1 MEKNKYMFSVII
13 PVYKVEEYL
22 EETIVSVLKQTI
34 GFKKNIQ
41 IILVNDGSPDNS
53 EDICLKYRDLY
64 PDNIIYVKQKNAG
77 VSAARNN
84 GLNYATGE
92 FINFLDSDDKWE
104 KDVFAKAYKMF
115 QNNSDVDLIGVRQR
129 YFEGWDGYPS
139 LDHKFDKDKVVDIN
153 EDYDHIQLSVTSA
166 FMRKSAIGDIRYD
179 TRVKFSEDA
188 KFIFD
193 IIIKSQKLG
202 IISSS
207 LHLYRKR
214 LSETSA
220 IQTKNSKDDW
230 YLITPELCYKYVFD
244 KSIEK
249 FGKVIRYAQYYV
261 MYDYQYRFKEQI
273 PDCISDEVRKKYF
286 KITRELFKY
295 IDDEVILKQQ
305 RFSIIYK
312 MKCLSFKYDRDIR
325 EELKYS
331 DKCLY
336 FNDNKLTN
344 ITRKS
349 NLHIMRTIFD
359 SNKLTLFGMFNLYAL
374 DSDYKLEA
382 VVNGS
387 KRYKIDLKS
396 TNLSVKKFFNVPFNS
411 NKGFTFTTDLK
422 NFKSLEFYITYKDN
436 EPVKMNFR
444 MNADACFN
452 TDTKLRYRYNGNIY
466 YYNNK
471 GIRAK
476 KDTLVNRMWFSLRT
490 IKHLLLHFK
499 VKQLFVR
506 MIYNMFKIFNNKKI
520 WIVSDR
526 PIVAGDNGFAFFK
539 YLSTVDNKNIK
550 KYFVIDKK
558 SDDYNKVKQYGKCL
572 KYGSFYYKLM
582 FLLSDKI
589 ISSQADPWVT
599 NPFENDIM
607 YYQDLINSDFVF
619 LQHGITKDD
628 ISNWLNCYQKN
639 IKLFVTAAKDE
650 YKSIIENSNYGYDKD
665 VVKLTGFP
673 RYDYLKNEKE
683 KILTILPTWRLS
695 VAGNIDSKT
704 GMRIRHLNFK
714 NSDYYNFYNKLIN
727 DSRLIKVMKKNGY
740 KGFFAVHPS
749 HLANADDF
757 EGNDVIKVFAEVP
770 DYNKIFKES
779 ALLVSDYSS
788 TPFDFA
794 YMKKPVVYSQFD
806 REDFFKSH
814 LYTEGYF
821 SYEKDGFG
829 PVLYDYDST
838 VNAIIKYIENDCVM
852 EEKYKKRV
860 DKFFCYT
867 DNNNCK
873 RVYDAIL
880 DMDSNDKKTK

>member
-1 MEKNKYMFSVII
+1 MEKYKYKFSVII

-22 EETIVSVLKQTI
+22 EETIISVLKQTI

-41 IILVNDGSPDNS
+41 IVLVNDGSPDNS
-53 EDICLKYRDLY
+53 EEICLKYRDLY
-64 PDNIIYVKQKNAG
+64 PDNIVYVKQKNAG

-115 QNNSDVDLIGVRQR
+115 QNNKDIDIIGVRQKF
-129 YFEGWDGYPS
+129 FEGYDGYPS
-139 LDHKFDKDKVVDIN
+139 LDFKFDGDKVIDIN

-166 FMRKSAIGDIRYD
+166 FMRSSAICDIRYD

-193 IIIKSQKLG
+193 VIIKNQKLG

-214 LSETSA
+214 LAETSA

-244 KSIEK
+244 QSIKK

-273 PDCISDEVRKKYF
+273 PDCISDDVRKRYF
-286 KITRELFKY
+286 KITHELFKY
-295 IDDEVILKQQ
+295 IEDEVILKQQ

-312 MKCLSFKYDRDIR
+312 MKCLSFKYNKDIR
-325 EELKYS
+325 KELKYS
-331 DKCLY
+331 NKCLY
-336 FNDNKLTN
+336 FKDNRLTN
-344 ITRKS
+344 ITRKN
-349 NLHIMRTIFD
+349 NLNIMRTIFED
-359 SNKLTLFGMFNLYAL
+359 NKLTLHGMFNLYAL
-374 DSDYKLEA
+374 DEDYKLEV

-387 KRYKIDLKS
+387 KRYKIDLKD
-396 TNLSVKKFFNVPFNS
+396 TNLSVKKFFNVPFNF
-411 NKGFTFTTDLK
+411 NKGFSFTVDLK
-422 NFKSLEFYITYKDN
+422 DFKTLEFYITYKDN
-436 EPVKMNFR
+436 ESVKMNFR
-444 MNADACFN
+444 MDADACFN
-452 TDTKLRYRYNGNIY
+452 TTTKLRYRYDGNIY
-466 YYNNK
+466 YFNNK

-490 IKHLLLHFK
+490 SKHLLYHFK
-499 VKQLFVR
+499 IKQLFVR
-506 MIYNMFKIFNNKKI
+506 IVYSIFKLFNNKKI

-526 PIVAGDNGFAFFK
+526 PIVAGDNGFAFFR
-539 YLSTVDNKNIK
+539 YLSTVDNKQIK

-558 SDDYNKVKQYGKCL
+558 SSDYNKVKEYGKCL

-599 NPFENDIM
+599 NPFGWDIV
-607 YYQDLINSDFVF
+607 YYQDLINNDFVF
-619 LQHGITKDD
+619 LQHGIIKDD
-628 ISNWLNCYQKN
+628 LSTWLNIYQRR
-639 IKLFVTAAKDE
+639 IKIFVTSVKDE
-650 YKSIIENSNYGYDKD
+650 YNSIIENSNYGYDKD
-665 VVKLTGFP
+665 VVKLTGLP
-673 RYDYLKNEKE
+673 RYDYLEDEKE
-683 KILTILPTWRLS
+683 KIIAILPTWRLS
-695 VAGNIDSKT
+695 IAGNIDSET
-704 GMRIRHLNFK
+704 GMRVKNLNFK
-714 NSDYYNFYNKLIN
+714 NSNYYNFYNRLIN
-727 DSRLIKVMKKNGY
+727 DSRLIDKMKETGY

-749 HLANADDF
+749 HIANADDF
-757 EGNDVIKVFAEVP
+757 EDNDVIKVLDEVP
-770 DYNKIFKES
+770 NYNEIFRKS
-779 ALLVSDYSS
+779 SLLVSDYSS

-794 YMKKPVVYSQFD
+794 YMKKPVVYTQFD

-821 SYEKDGFG
+821 SYEKNGFG
-829 PVLYDYDST
+829 PVLYDYDDT
-838 VNAIIKYIENDCVM
+838 VNTIIKYIENDCIM

-867 DNNNCK
+867 DKNNCK
-873 RVYDAIL
+873 RVYEAIL
-880 DMDSNDKKTK
+880 NMDSNDKKD